1 MEQTA
6 SGPARQRG
14 SPAGGSERDATHN
27 VEVTVAI
34 GRGGSSTSDSN
45 MSKLGNLWKT
55 MLAGGAGVAALA
67 ALNAAIRRN
76 ANEPDESA
84 LGGEARFFEWK
95 HGRVF
100 YKASGSDDSAPPL
113 VFIHGVG
120 AGASS
125 FMWRK
130 NFDELARN
138 FRVYAFD
145 LLGFGF
151 SDKPAT
157 ASYSADLYVELITDF
172 IREVSGSPSNVIASS
187 LGAAY
192 AIRVADEHP
201 ELINAMIL
209 NGPTGSDNRR
219 PGMAGAAFYGLLQSP
234 VLGTS
239 FYNVMA
245 SERSIKDFARDNL
258 FYDHRRVTNRLVANL
273 YATSHQPGAQ
283 HAIAAFLSG
292 YLNTDTRSP
301 FSRLKQRSVLVW
313 GKQDAATPVDKGAA
327 LVELNPGAKL
337 ELFDYCRMMPE
348 QEHPE
353 RFNAL
358 VRDTFSARS
367 AAAGS

>member
-1 MEQTA
+1 
-6 SGPARQRG
+6 
-14 SPAGGSERDATHN
+14 
-27 VEVTVAI
+27 
-34 GRGGSSTSDSN
+34 
-45 MSKLGNLWKT
+45 MSKLGNVWKT
-55 MLAGGAGVAALA
+55 LLAGGAGVAALA
-67 ALNAAIRRN
+67 AVNAAIQRG
-76 ANEPDESA
+76 ASEPDDSA
-84 LGGEARFFEWK
+84 LGGEARFYNWK

-100 YKASGSDDSAPPL
+100 YKTAGAAPGGPPL

-130 NFDELARN
+130 NFDELAQK

-151 SDKPAT
+151 SDKPA
-157 ASYSADLYVELITDF
+157 AAPYSADLYVELIADF
-172 IREVSGSPSNVIASS
+172 LRDVSGRPANVIASS

-192 AIRVADEHP
+192 AIRVADEYP
-201 ELINAMIL
+201 GLVDALIL
-209 NGPTGSDNRR
+209 NAPTGADTLNRR

-245 SERSIKDFARDNL
+245 SERSIRDYARNNL
-258 FYDHRRVTNRLVANL
+258 FYDHHRVTDRLVTNF

-292 YLNTDTRSP
+292 YLNTETRAP
-301 FSRLKQRSVLVW
+301 FARLRQPVILVW
-313 GKQDAATPVDKGAA
+313 GKQDVTTPMEKRIG
-327 LVELNPGAKL
+327 LLELNERARL
-337 ELFDYCRMMPE
+337 EIFDYCRMLPE

-353 RFNAL
+353 RFNEL
-358 VRDTFSARS
+358 VRETFLKPIEERS
-367 AAAGS
+367 LAATDQP

>member
-1 MEQTA
+1 M
-6 SGPARQRG
+6 G
-14 SPAGGSERDATHN
+14 
-27 VEVTVAI
+27 
-34 GRGGSSTSDSN
+34 
-45 MSKLGNLWKT
+45 KLENFWKT

-76 ANEPDESA
+76 ASDPDDSA
-84 LGGEARFFEWK
+84 LGGEARMFRWK

-100 YKASGSDDSAPPL
+100 YKCAGAGNPGLPL
-113 VFIHGVG
+113 IFIHGIG
-120 AGASS
+120 AGSSS

-130 NFDELARN
+130 NFDDLARS
-138 FRVYAFD
+138 FRVYALD

-157 ASYSADLYVELITDF
+157 APYSADLYIELITDF
-172 IREVSGSPSNVIASS
+172 IREVSGYPTNVIASS

-192 AIRVADEHP
+192 AIRVANEHP
-201 ELINAMIL
+201 ELINSMVL
-209 NGPTGSDNRR
+209 NGPTGSDNLNRR

-245 SERSIKDFARDNL
+245 SERSIREYARDHL
-258 FYDHRRVTNRLVANL
+258 FYNQHRVTDRVVANL

-292 YLNTDTRSP
+292 YLNTDTRTP
-301 FSRLKQRSVLVW
+301 FSRLSQPTVLVW
-313 GKQDAATPVDKGAA
+313 GKQDNTTPVEKGVS
-327 LVELNPGAKL
+327 LLGLNPRARL
-337 ELFDYCRMMPE
+337 EVFDYCRMMPE

-353 RFNAL
+353 KFNAL
-358 VRDTFSARS
+358 VRATFLTRS
-367 AAAGS
+367 ATAGAESFSKPANPHDFDNLVDVAHEINENPNA

>member
-1 MEQTA
+1 M
-6 SGPARQRG
+6 G
-14 SPAGGSERDATHN
+14 
-27 VEVTVAI
+27 
-34 GRGGSSTSDSN
+34 
-45 MSKLGNLWKT
+45 KLGNIWKT
-55 MLAGGAGVAALA
+55 MIAGGAGVAALA
-67 ALNAAIRRN
+67 ALNAAIQRN
-76 ANEPDESA
+76 ASEPDDSA
-84 LGGEARFFEWK
+84 LGGEANFFRWK

-100 YKASGSDDSAPPL
+100 YKTAGAENPGPPL
-113 VFIHGVG
+113 VFIHGIG
-120 AGASS
+120 AGSSS

-130 NFDELARN
+130 NFDELAKQ

-172 IREVSGSPSNVIASS
+172 IREVSGYPCNVIASS

-201 ELINAMIL
+201 ELIKTMVL
-209 NGPTGSDNRR
+209 NGPTGSDTLNRR

-245 SERSIKDFARDNL
+245 SERSIRDYARDNL
-258 FYDHRRVTNRLVANL
+258 FYDHRRVTDRLVSNL
-273 YATSHQPGAQ
+273 YATSHQWGAQ

-301 FSRLKQRSVLVW
+301 FSRLTQRTVLVW
-313 GKQDAATPVDKGAA
+313 GKQDATTPVEMGAS
-327 LVELNPGAKL
+327 LLMLNPRASL
-337 ELFDYCRMMPE
+337 EVFDYCRMMPE

-353 RFNAL
+353 KFNAL
-358 VRDTFSARS
+358 VQETFLVRS

>member
-1 MEQTA
+1 M
-6 SGPARQRG
+6 G
-14 SPAGGSERDATHN
+14 
-27 VEVTVAI
+27 
-34 GRGGSSTSDSN
+34 
-45 MSKLGNLWKT
+45 KLGNIWKT

-67 ALNAAIRRN
+67 ALNAAIQRN
-76 ANEPDESA
+76 ATEPDDSA
-84 LGGEARFFEWK
+84 LGGQAHFFGWK

-100 YKASGSDDSAPPL
+100 YKTAGSHNAGAPV

-130 NFDELARN
+130 NFDDLAN
-138 FRVYAFD
+138 DFHVHALD

-151 SDKPAT
+151 SDKPPT

-172 IREVSGSPSNVIASS
+172 IREVAGYPVNVVASS

-192 AIRVADEHP
+192 VIRVADEHP
-201 ELINAMIL
+201 ELINAMVL
-209 NGPTGSDNRR
+209 NGPTGSDSLNRR

-245 SERSIKDFARDNL
+245 SERSIRDYARDNL
-258 FYDHRRVTNRLVANL
+258 FYDHRRVTDRLVANL
-273 YATSHQPGAQ
+273 YATSHQSGAQ

-292 YLNTDTRSP
+292 YLNTETRSP
-301 FSRLKQRSVLVW
+301 FSRLTQPSVLVW
-313 GKQDAATPVDKGAA
+313 GKQDNTTPVEKGAS
-327 LVELNPGAKL
+327 LLQLNPRASL
-337 ELFDYCRMMPE
+337 EVFDYCRMMPE

-353 RFNAL
+353 RFNDL
-358 VRDTFSARS
+358 VRETFLARS
-367 AAAGS
+367 AAAGV

>member
-1 MEQTA
+1 
-6 SGPARQRG
+6 
-14 SPAGGSERDATHN
+14 
-27 VEVTVAI
+27 
-34 GRGGSSTSDSN
+34 
-45 MSKLGNLWKT
+45 

-67 ALNAAIRRN
+67 ALNAAIQRG
-76 ANEPDESA
+76 ASEPDDSA
-84 LGGEARFFEWK
+84 LGGEAHFFSWK

-100 YKASGSDDSAPPL
+100 YKRSGLDNPGLPL
-113 VFIHGVG
+113 IFIHGIG

-130 NFDELARN
+130 NFDDLAN
-138 FRVYAFD
+138 DFPVYALD
-145 LLGFGF
+145 LLGFGL

-157 ASYSADLYVELITDF
+157 APYSADLYVDLISDF
-172 IREVSGSPSNVIASS
+172 IREVAGYPSNVVASS

-201 ELINAMIL
+201 ELVNALIL
-209 NGPTGSDNRR
+209 NGPSGSDTNRR

-245 SERSIKDFARDNL
+245 SERSIRDYARDNL
-258 FYDHRRVTNRLVANL
+258 FYDHRRVTDRVVTNL

-292 YLNTDTRSP
+292 YLNTDTRAP
-301 FSRLKQRSVLVW
+301 FSRLTQPTVLVW
-313 GKQDAATPVDKGAA
+313 GKQDLETPVQHGA
-327 LVELNPGAKL
+327 LLLEVNPSARL
-337 ELFDYCRMMPE
+337 EVFDYCRMMPE

-358 VRDTFSARS
+358 ARDTFTVQRS

>member
-1 MEQTA
+1 M
-6 SGPARQRG
+6 G
-14 SPAGGSERDATHN
+14 
-27 VEVTVAI
+27 
-34 GRGGSSTSDSN
+34 
-45 MSKLGNLWKT
+45 KLENIWKT
-55 MLAGGAGVAALA
+55 VLAGGAGVAALA

-76 ANEPDESA
+76 ASEPDNSA
-84 LGGEARFFEWK
+84 LGGDAHFFRWK

-100 YKASGSDDSAPPL
+100 YKRSGTENSGLPL
-113 VFIHGVG
+113 VFVHGIG
-120 AGASS
+120 AGSSS

-130 NFDELARN
+130 NFDELSKY
-138 FRVYAFD
+138 FRVYALD

-157 ASYSADLYVELITDF
+157 TPYSANLYVELITDF
-172 IREVSGSPSNVIASS
+172 IREVSGYPSNVIASS

-209 NGPTGSDNRR
+209 NGPTGSDTLNRR

-245 SERSIKDFARDNL
+245 SERSIREYARDYL
-258 FYDHRRVTNRLVANL
+258 FYNQHRVTDRLVTNL
-273 YATSHQPGAQ
+273 YATSHQTGAQ

-292 YLNTDTRSP
+292 YLNTDTRAP
-301 FSRLKQRSVLVW
+301 FSRLTQPTVLVW
-313 GKQDAATPVDKGAA
+313 GKQDPTTPLGKAVSLLQLNSLAT
-327 LVELNPGAKL
+327 L
-337 ELFDYCRMMPE
+337 EVFDYCRMMPE

-353 RFNAL
+353 EFNAL
-358 VRDTFSARS
+358 VRDVFLTRS
-367 AAAGS
+367 AAVGSESR

>member
-1 MEQTA
+1 M
-6 SGPARQRG
+6 G
-14 SPAGGSERDATHN
+14 
-27 VEVTVAI
+27 
-34 GRGGSSTSDSN
+34 
-45 MSKLGNLWKT
+45 KLGNIWKT
-55 MLAGGAGVAALA
+55 VLAGGAGVAALA
-67 ALNAAIRRN
+67 ALNAVIQRN
-76 ANEPDESA
+76 ASEPDESA
-84 LGGEARFFEWK
+84 LGGEAHFFPWK

-100 YKASGSDDSAPPL
+100 YKASGLAHSGPPL

-130 NFDELARN
+130 NFDELAKD

-145 LLGFGF
+145 LLGFGL
-151 SDKPAT
+151 SDKPAA

-172 IREVSGSPSNVIASS
+172 IREVTGYPCNVIASS
-187 LGAAY
+187 LGGAY

-201 ELINAMIL
+201 ELINALVL
-209 NGPTGSDNRR
+209 NALTGSDTLNRR

-245 SERSIKDFARDNL
+245 SERSIRDYARDNL
-258 FYDHRRVTNRLVANL
+258 FYDHHCVTDRLVTNL

-301 FSRLKQRSVLVW
+301 FSRLTQRVVLVW
-313 GKQDAATPVDKGAA
+313 GKQDSTTPVHKRES
-327 LVELNPGAKL
+327 LLELNPRANL
-337 ELFDYCRMMPE
+337 EVFDYCRMMPE
-348 QEHPE
+348 QEQPE

-358 VRDTFSARS
+358 ARDAFLVRS
-367 AAAGS
+367 AAAGSESY